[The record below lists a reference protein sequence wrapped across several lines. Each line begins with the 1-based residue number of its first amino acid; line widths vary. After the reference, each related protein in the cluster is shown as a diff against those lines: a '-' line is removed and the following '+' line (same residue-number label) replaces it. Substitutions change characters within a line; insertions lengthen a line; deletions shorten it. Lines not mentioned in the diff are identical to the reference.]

1 MVWLYNGKPFLQEQ
15 SEEYFGFVYII
26 TNLDTDK
33 KYIGKKFFTKA
44 KTKVVNKRKKRSRV
58 QSDWLDY
65 YGSNKILNEE
75 VSLVGKDRFRR
86 DIVKLCKSKGE
97 CSYWESKLQFENDV
111 LYSDQFYNDWIM
123 CKISRSHLRS
133 K

>member
-1 MVWLYNGKPFLQEQ
+1 MVWLYNDKPFLQEQ

-44 KTKVVNKRKKRSRV
+44 KTKIVNKRKKRSRV

-75 VSLVGKDRFRR
+75 VSIVGKDKFRR